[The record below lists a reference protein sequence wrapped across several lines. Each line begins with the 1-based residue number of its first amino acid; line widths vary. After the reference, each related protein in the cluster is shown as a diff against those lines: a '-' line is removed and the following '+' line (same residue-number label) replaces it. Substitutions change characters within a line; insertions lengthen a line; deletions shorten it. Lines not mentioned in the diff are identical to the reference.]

1 MNRHASAVV
10 GSLLIFLGV
19 GCARQPETASPSM
32 GLGDSGYQQAM
43 PTAVARPDVTQYVAT
58 ANLPD
63 IHFDFDKYEIRPEAA
78 KTLDA
83 SAAWLKSNAKAQ
95 VLIEGHC
102 DERGT
107 SEYNVVLG
115 ERRAKATMNYL
126 MSRGIDARRI
136 AVVSYGEDKP
146 QCQQHNAACWAK
158 NRRAHF
164 LYKAE

>member
-1 MNRHASAVV
+1 MNRHAYVV
-10 GSLLIFLGV
+10 VAALLVLLGS
-19 GCARQPETASPSM
+19 GCATQRDATNDGGYDSRYDAS
-32 GLGDSGYQQAM
+32 AM
-43 PTAVARPDVTQYVAT
+43 PSDRPDARLYKPT

-63 IHFDFDKYEIRPEAA
+63 VFFDFDKYEIRPDAA

-83 SAAWLKSNAKAQ
+83 SATWLKSNTKAL

-107 SEYNVVLG
+107 TEYNLSLG
-115 ERRAKATMNYL
+115 ERRAKATASYL
-126 MSRGIDARRI
+126 VSKGVDARRI
-136 AVVSYGEDKP
+136 GVISFGEDKS

-164 LYKAE
+164 LFKSE